1 MNIHI
6 HFHFLY
12 EQTKNHHNLVWM
24 YYKLQISFEK
34 KSTSQV
40 SYLQLQNP
48 NHHPSYQRLE
58 FFVGQDVLK
67 VLLIWLN
74 RYIGDL
80 LIYSTLIMSI

>member
-24 YYKLQISFEK
+24 YYKLQISIEK

-67 VLLIWLN
+67 VLLIFQPP
-74 RYIGDL
+74 IIHSIDL
-80 LIYSTLIMSI
+80 YL